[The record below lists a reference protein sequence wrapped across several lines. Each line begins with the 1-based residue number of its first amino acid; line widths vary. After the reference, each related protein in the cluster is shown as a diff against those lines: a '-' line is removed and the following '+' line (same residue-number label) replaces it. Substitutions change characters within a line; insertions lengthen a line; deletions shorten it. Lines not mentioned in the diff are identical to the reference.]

1 MLLNDPVT
9 LLCILTPFGL
19 MTALVLC
26 LSYIGLGKSTLAL
39 RWWLIGDLVLA
50 LYRVIPLLQPGL
62 FDATPPWLEV
72 LSPRATFI
80 SNIAV
85 LLIAIGAHT
94 VALHH
99 LNEKVG
105 SARWQARLLLLPS
118 LIFAS
123 GAVVLIDTPWILPW
137 FLFWVLVSIALQV
150 RVTRALAR
158 HYRGAWGLL
167 AGQFALLAFHG
178 YNFLS
183 MLVELPP
190 VLPFDEPDLPSLMAL
205 IMDFMVSFLFTLA
218 FALMLQEQLR
228 LHMQQ
233 LSITDSLTGALNR
246 RGALA
251 VLDREWQLA
260 EQHHYPIA
268 VAMLDL
274 DNFKHINDRFGHGVG
289 DQALQSFSSA
299 VAGLKRQSDVFVR
312 WGGEEFVLV
321 FPRTTVAQA
330 EHFMG
335 RLRDALIARQPSAE
349 LPFQLA
355 FSAGLADTG
364 GIAGSGQEAV
374 LKAVDKALYRAKR
387 YRDRVEQVQPAD
399 LPLAEVHSRS
409 G

>member
-62 FDATPPWLEV
+62 FADAPPWLEL
-72 LSPRATFI
+72 LSPATTFI

-85 LLIAIGAHT
+85 LLIAIGGHT
-94 VALHH
+94 LALHH

-105 SARWQARLLLLPS
+105 NAGSQARLLLLPS
-118 LIFAS
+118 LFFAL
-123 GAVVLIDTPWILPW
+123 GGMVLISTVWILPW

-167 AGQFALLAFHG
+167 AGQLALLAFHG
-178 YNFLS
+178 YNLLA
-183 MLVELPP
+183 MLVDLPP
-190 VLPFDEPDLPSLMAL
+190 VLAFDEPDLPSLMAL

-260 EQHHYPIA
+260 AQQHYPIA

-274 DNFKHINDRFGHGVG
+274 DNFKHINDRFGHSVG

-299 VAGLKRQSDVFVR
+299 VGDLKRQSDVFVR

-321 FPRTTVAQA
+321 FPRTTVTQA

-335 RLRDALIARQPSAE
+335 RLRDALIARHPTAE

-355 FSAGLADTG
+355 FSAGLADTR
-364 GIAGSGQEAV
+364 GIAGTGLEAV

-387 YRDRVEQVQPAD
+387 YRDRVEQVQPGD
-399 LPLAEVHSRS
+399 LPLAQVHSRS